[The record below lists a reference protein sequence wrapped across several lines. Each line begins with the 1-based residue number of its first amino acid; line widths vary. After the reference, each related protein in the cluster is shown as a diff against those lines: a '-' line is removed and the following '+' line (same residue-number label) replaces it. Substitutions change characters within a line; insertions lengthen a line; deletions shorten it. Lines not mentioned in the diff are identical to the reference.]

1 MIPSNSVLKAHVA
14 IDNLVI
20 GNVTTVTTRVISITV
35 APGFLAAG
43 DGVLAVCREPT
54 GFTAKLGF
62 YAVVVDSTHIGLCV
76 FNAAAADA
84 DPADTFDW
92 DFYVFSKASG
102 VNVTG
107 T

>member
-1 MIPSNSVLKAHVA
+1 MLSNAVLKAHVA

-20 GNVTTVTTRVISITV
+20 GNVTAVTTLVVSVTV
-35 APGFLAAG
+35 SPAFLTAG
-43 DGVLAVCREPT
+43 DGILVTCRAAA

-102 VNVTG
+102 ANVTG